1 VIHREAVLLLVA
13 LLPWGLSAQQ
23 REVRGAR
30 AAPDVAIRLW
40 VPAGFVEVIGWDM
53 DSVDVA
59 ATPNPASRFG
69 GGGSGEAMKF
79 SFDLNRERDTTLAG
93 GQLRV
98 RVPHGA
104 RVWVKTTTA
113 AVTVTGVRGEVD
125 LMTVTGSVMV
135 SDGSGVT
142 RVESISGSAT
152 LARVD
157 GAIRIRGGAGPVTLE
172 AVSGT
177 LDAATIGGE
186 VQVNKNNIVSPPL
199 REDPGPP
206 LVGTVETVGGDVRF
220 SGSLGPEGRLEI
232 RTHDGD
238 VSLNLAGKRAPRV
251 TANTRDATI
260 PAALLQ
266 GTPAAGEF
274 VVRTFKGRINAGFMS
289 GI

>member
-1 VIHREAVLLLVA
+1 MIRRHAMLLVV
-13 LLPWGLSAQQ
+13 LLPWGLGAQQ

-30 AAPDVAIRLW
+30 AAPDAAIRLW
-40 VPAGFVEVIGWDM
+40 VPAGFVEVVGWDR

-59 ATPNPASRFG
+59 ATPNHASRFG

-79 SFDLNRERDTTLAG
+79 SFELDRARDTALAG

-125 LMTVTGSVMV
+125 LMTVTGGVTV
-135 SDGSGVT
+135 SDGAGVT
-142 RVESISGSAT
+142 RVESISGPAT

-157 GAIRIRGGAGPVTLE
+157 GAVRIRGGAGTVTLE

-177 LDAATIGGE
+177 LDAATIGGD
-186 VQVNKNNIVSPPL
+186 VHVHKNNIVTPPL

-206 LVGTVETVGGDVRF
+206 LVGTVETVGGSVRF
-220 SGSLGPEGRLEI
+220 AGSLGPGGRLEI

-260 PAALLQ
+260 SPALLQ
-266 GTPAAGEF
+266 GAPAAGEF
-274 VVRTFKGRINAGFMS
+274 VVRTFKGRVNAGLMS